1 MKRNI
6 FMVTATILVVAAGM
20 TLLARQQQPTGNP
33 PAGQP
38 ANQPLKI
45 GIIDSALFDDENGI
59 QQLVQQA
66 RRTQDSFK
74 DQIARVQKLQQ
85 DTESFQR
92 DLQAQWGRLTEIAR
106 QQKQDELEA
115 MKRRLQRDGEDLQ
128 RDMDAALRKA
138 LQPVQERILAHLAS
152 YAQAHNFTIILDQ
165 AALGQA
171 GAMPYFSPTLDVTRD
186 FINDYNRANPARSES
201 RTD

>member
-6 FMVTATILVVAAGM
+6 LVVLATVIVVAAGV
-20 TLLARQQQPTGNP
+20 TLMARQQQPAGNP
-33 PAGQP
+33 PAGQS

-45 GIIDSALFDDENGI
+45 GILDSALFDDETGI

-92 DLQAQWGRLTEIAR
+92 DLQAQWNRLTPQAR
-106 QQKQDELEA
+106 EQKQDELEA
-115 MKRRLQRDGEDLQ
+115 MKRRLQRDSEDLQ

-138 LQPVQERILAHLAS
+138 LQPVQERILAHLAT
-152 YAQAHNFTIILDQ
+152 YAQAHNLTMILDQ
-165 AALGQA
+165 AVLGQS

-186 FINDYNRANPARSES
+186 FINDYNRANPAR
-201 RTD
+201 